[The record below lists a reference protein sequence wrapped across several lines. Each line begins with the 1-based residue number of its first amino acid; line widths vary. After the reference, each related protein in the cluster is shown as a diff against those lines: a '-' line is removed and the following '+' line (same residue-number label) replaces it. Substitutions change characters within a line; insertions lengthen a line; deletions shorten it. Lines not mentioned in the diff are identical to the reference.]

1 MNSILQA
8 LTGTDKLTDQVIAMD
23 FLNAAKTGIK
33 TYAIALSE
41 TSSSEV
47 RDTLRKQLNDAIE
60 THKGITDLMI
70 EKGWYHAKD
79 IQQQI
84 RMDIQN
90 AQNVLSLPE
99 K

>member
-8 LTGTDKLTDQVIAMD
+8 LTGTDKLTDQVIAAD

-33 TYAIALSE
+33 TYATALCE
-41 TSSSEV
+41 TTSPEISK
-47 RDTLRKQLNDAIE
+47 LLKQQLDDAIE
-60 THKGITDLMI
+60 THEEITKLMMDR
-70 EKGWYHAKD
+70 GWYNAKD
-79 IQQQI
+79 MQQQI

-90 AQNVLSLPE
+90 AQNVLSSQG